1 MFIYIKY
8 NHALI
13 ISRRR
18 LKKNLYTERET
29 TKEKQCKD
37 LNLGRLVSCSP
48 YAGCSCNNLLSSE
61 YYSHF
66 LLTELYHCQNQPSVS
81 EKVKALSIKLIRIL
95 LQISIFS
102 SFGHLIVALF
112 VSRMLF
118 REAYLVKAPTCKVQ
132 YNQITSLPNIFAFFF
147 SHGDGK

>member
-1 MFIYIKY
+1 MFILHQIHSCIDNFKEE
-8 NHALI
+8 I
-13 ISRRR
+13 
-18 LKKNLYTERET
+18 KKNLYTERKRET
-29 TKEKQCKD
+29 LQKKNSVKT
-37 LNLGRLVSCSP
+37 P

-61 YYSHF
+61 YYSNF
-66 LLTELYHCQNQPSVS
+66 LLTELYHYQNQPSVS
-81 EKVKALSIKLIRIL
+81 EKVKALSIKLMRIL

-118 REAYLVKAPTCKVQ
+118 REAYLVKAPTCNVQ